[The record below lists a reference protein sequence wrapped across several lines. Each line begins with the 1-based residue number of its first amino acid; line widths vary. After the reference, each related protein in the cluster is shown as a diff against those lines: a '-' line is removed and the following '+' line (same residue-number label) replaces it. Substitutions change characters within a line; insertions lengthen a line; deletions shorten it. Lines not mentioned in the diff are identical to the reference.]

1 MLISDQLTAHS
12 DPRFQSSIDELTQST
27 SRLLIYALGS
37 LCVVGLFVSGISTA
51 EVVRIIWLIGLAGI
65 GLLLF
70 ALWLLPRAYLLAQIV
85 FYLALIGMIT
95 LGLHYFQI
103 PEIALFYAF
112 VPLLAAVCLGW
123 QAGSIAELV
132 VILIVFWLNKGL
144 LVEPPSLVINIV
156 VIVGGV
162 VSGSVG
168 WAAIRALLTVTEWSL
183 FNYQQS
189 IKNLAETREH
199 RGKLAHMLK
208 ELDSSNIRLERMN
221 QMLVIARAEAEEAQ
235 EARNRFALSIS
246 HELRTPLNFIISFSE
261 IMVKTPIAYAPI
273 QRWPR
278 GLYEDIQEIY
288 RSSQHLM
295 RLVNDVLDLGQI
307 ENMRM
312 TLFKEWVSL
321 SQIVVEITGL
331 IQRAFDLKN
340 IRLETEMEADL
351 PIVYVDRTRIR
362 QVLLNLINNS
372 LRFTDQG
379 FVKITLCRHENNTL
393 LVCVEDSGSGIA
405 QEDIPK
411 IYLEFEQ
418 LNKDNWRR
426 REGAGL
432 GIPISKRFIELHGG
446 KMWVESELGRGSRFY
461 FTIPVVST
469 HHREP
474 NAMKEREEYFWNL
487 LKEKAEKGNNILV
500 ISEDPAAAE
509 ILAPY
514 VEGFSLVEAQSIEN
528 IATQVAALFPHA
540 IFLDQQLSEK
550 ADLRS
555 QLNRIPYDLPVVSF
569 SFPGNPSHP
578 KDTPECVRYYLTKP
592 FSNQLLVDAIFSLG
606 SDVHRLLIVDDDPA
620 MATLV
625 SRALRSKVKGRLE
638 NMYKLIPAV
647 TGQDA
652 LREIQQHSA
661 DAILLDVNLPDISG
675 LEVLKVAEEFS
686 LPVIF
691 ITAYEWPQIYPDQE
705 YVALNI
711 QMRRPLNRD
720 ELTAILRN
728 LTGVIRPKIPINL
741 NGLAPES
748 GPAR

>member
-1 MLISDQLTAHS
+1 MLLSARLTAQS
-12 DPRFQSSIDELTQST
+12 DPQFKSSVDELTQST
-27 SRLLIYALGS
+27 SRLLIFALGG
-37 LCVVGLFVSGISTA
+37 LCIVGLFVSGISTA

-65 GLLLF
+65 CLLLC
-70 ALWLLPRAYLLAQIV
+70 ALWLLPRVYLLAQFM

-95 LGLHYFQI
+95 LGLHSFQI

-112 VPLLAAVCLGW
+112 IPLLAVVCLGW
-123 QAGSIAELV
+123 QAGAITEAIIILLV
-132 VILIVFWLNKGL
+132 LWMNNGL
-144 LVEPPSLVINIV
+144 LAEPPSLAVSVV
-156 VIVGGV
+156 VIIGGV
-162 VSGSVG
+162 ISGIIG
-168 WAAIRALLTVTEWSL
+168 WAAIQALLTVTEWSL

-189 IKNLAETREH
+189 IKNLEETREH
-199 RGKLAHMLK
+199 RGKLAHMVK
-208 ELDSSNIRLERMN
+208 ELDSSNTRLERMN
-221 QMLVIARAEAEEAQ
+221 QMLVIAQAEAEEAQ

-261 IMVKTPIAYAPI
+261 IMVKTPMAYAPI

-321 SQIVVEITGL
+321 SQIVVEITSL
-331 IQRAFDLKN
+331 VQRAFDLKN

-379 FVKITLCRHENNTL
+379 IVKITLRRHENNTL

-418 LNKDNWRR
+418 LNKDSWRR

-446 KMWVESELGRGSRFY
+446 KMWVESELGKGSRFY
-461 FTIPVVST
+461 FTIPVVAT
-469 HHREP
+469 HHQEP
-474 NAMKEREEYFWNL
+474 NMLKEREEYFWNL
-487 LKEKAEKGNNILV
+487 MKEKAEKGNNILV
-500 ISEDPAAAE
+500 ISEDLTAAE

-514 VEGFSLVEAQSIEN
+514 VEGFSLVAIQSTQN
-528 IATQVAALFPHA
+528 INSQVAALLPHA

-550 ADLRS
+550 TELRS
-555 QLNRIPYDLPVVSF
+555 QLNRIPYDLPVISF

-578 KDTPECVRYYLTKP
+578 KDTPACVRYYLTKP
-592 FSNQLLVDAIFSLG
+592 FSNQLLVEAIISLG
-606 SDVHRLLIVDDDPA
+606 PDVHRILIVDDDPA
-620 MATLV
+620 MANLV

-638 NMYKLIPAV
+638 TMYKLVPAV

-652 LREIQQHSA
+652 LREIQQNSV

-675 LEVLKVAEEFS
+675 LEVLKVAEKKA

-691 ITAYEWPQIYPDQE
+691 ITAYEWPQIYMDQE

-728 LTGVIRPKIPINL
+728 LTGVIRPKFPTNL
-741 NGLAPES
+741 NGLTHES
-748 GPAR
+748 GLAH